1 MNERIERLRKES
13 FEAPV
18 TLDHERAEIVTDFYV
33 ENFGKYSVPVTR
45 ALAFK
50 ALCEIKSIYIGKD
63 ELVVGERGPFPK
75 CVSTYPELNCH
86 SLEDLEILDSREK
99 NPYKVSDKCKQVYSD
114 KVIPYWRGR
123 TMRDRIFAD
132 IGKEWKE
139 TYAAGYFT
147 EFMEQ
152 RAPGHTTLDG
162 KFYSKGM
169 EDFKKEIAEALSSLD
184 FKNDPEAT
192 KKREQL
198 KAMDITCDAVI
209 IFAERHAVLATEMAG
224 EESDPVRKKEL
235 QKIASN
241 CMNVPR
247 RAPRDFWEA
256 LQMYWFMHLGTI
268 TELNG
273 WDAMNPGHLD
283 RYFDPFYQDE
293 LKAGT
298 ITPEGA
304 KELLGAF
311 WIKFNNHPAPPKVGV
326 TAAESGTY
334 NDFTNINLG
343 GLLKDGTDGV
353 NEISY
358 MMLEILDEI
367 HLLQPQANIQL
378 SRKNPDRFL
387 KAALRVIRKGYGY
400 PSVFNADT
408 VIEQMIRAGKTVED
422 AREGGTSGCV
432 ETGAFGKEAYILT
445 GYLNTP
451 KIFELAL
458 NNGIDPVSGKR
469 IGIETGDPAAFET
482 FEDLYAAFEKQL
494 HHIVE
499 IKVRGNQFIE
509 RMYADY
515 APAVFLSVLTDD
527 CIKKGKDYNDG
538 GPRYNTNYI
547 QCVGIGTMTDSLS
560 ALKKHV
566 FEEKAFSMDKVL
578 AAVGK
583 NFDGSEAMRLTFAN
597 KTPRWGNDDD
607 YADDL
612 MKRVFNS
619 LFNEIDGRPNSKG
632 GEYHIDMLPTTC
644 HIYFGSIT
652 GATPDGRLA
661 GAPLSEGI
669 SPVQGADRN
678 GPTAVIKS
686 CGKMDQIRTG
696 GTLLNMKFMPKVLQG
711 EEGIDKLAKLV
722 RTYFR
727 YDAHHI
733 QFNVVDTETLRDAQA
748 HPENYRDLIVRVA
761 GYSDYFCDIGLDLQE
776 EIISRTAQEEV

>member
-169 EDFKKEIAEALSSLD
+169 EDFKKEIAEALSSLE

-224 EESDPVRKKEL
+224 KESDPVRKKEL

-311 WIKFNNHPAPPKVGV
+311 WIKFNNTRPPPKVGV
-326 TAAESGTY
+326 RAECWVPTMT
-334 NDFTNINLG
+334 FTNINLG
-343 GLLKDGTDGV
+343 GSALKDG
-353 NEISY
+353 
-358 MMLEILDEI
+358 
-367 HLLQPQANIQL
+367 H
-378 SRKNPDRFL
+378 
-387 KAALRVIRKGYGY
+387 
-400 PSVFNADT
+400 
-408 VIEQMIRAGKTVED
+408 
-422 AREGGTSGCV
+422 
-432 ETGAFGKEAYILT
+432 
-445 GYLNTP
+445 
-451 KIFELAL
+451 
-458 NNGIDPVSGKR
+458 
-469 IGIETGDPAAFET
+469 
-482 FEDLYAAFEKQL
+482 
-494 HHIVE
+494 
-499 IKVRGNQFIE
+499 
-509 RMYADY
+509 
-515 APAVFLSVLTDD
+515 
-527 CIKKGKDYNDG
+527 
-538 GPRYNTNYI
+538 
-547 QCVGIGTMTDSLS
+547 
-560 ALKKHV
+560 
-566 FEEKAFSMDKVL
+566 
-578 AAVGK
+578 
-583 NFDGSEAMRLTFAN
+583 
-597 KTPRWGNDDD
+597 
-607 YADDL
+607 
-612 MKRVFNS
+612 
-619 LFNEIDGRPNSKG
+619 
-632 GEYHIDMLPTTC
+632 
-644 HIYFGSIT
+644 
-652 GATPDGRLA
+652 
-661 GAPLSEGI
+661 
-669 SPVQGADRN
+669 
-678 GPTAVIKS
+678 
-686 CGKMDQIRTG
+686 
-696 GTLLNMKFMPKVLQG
+696 
-711 EEGIDKLAKLV
+711 
-722 RTYFR
+722 
-727 YDAHHI
+727 
-733 QFNVVDTETLRDAQA
+733 
-748 HPENYRDLIVRVA
+748 
-761 GYSDYFCDIGLDLQE
+761 
-776 EIISRTAQEEV
+776 